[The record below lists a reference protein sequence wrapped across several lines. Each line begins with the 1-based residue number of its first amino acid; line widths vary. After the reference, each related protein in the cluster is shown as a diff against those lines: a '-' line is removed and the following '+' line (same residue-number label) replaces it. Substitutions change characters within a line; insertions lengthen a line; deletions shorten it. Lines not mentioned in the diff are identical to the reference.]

1 MVQLLC
7 CCCFCSGLGVY
18 FASLRQFIVA
28 ALLLSLVA
36 IYPLA
41 NNAVNQKWSNAYR
54 LEVDQV
60 RGVWTRV
67 RACIYFMLSKQLALE
82 QMERARNEGRVNQRQ
97 HCWCY
102 GPDTRGAS
110 SALH

>member
-1 MVQLLC
+1 MQLLC

-60 RGVWTRV
+60 RGLWILA
-67 RACIYFMLSKQLALE
+67 RACIISMLSQQVALE
-82 QMERARNEGRVNQRQ
+82 HLERARNEVRIKQRQ

-102 GPDTRGAS
+102 GPNSRGAS
-110 SALH
+110 SAHH